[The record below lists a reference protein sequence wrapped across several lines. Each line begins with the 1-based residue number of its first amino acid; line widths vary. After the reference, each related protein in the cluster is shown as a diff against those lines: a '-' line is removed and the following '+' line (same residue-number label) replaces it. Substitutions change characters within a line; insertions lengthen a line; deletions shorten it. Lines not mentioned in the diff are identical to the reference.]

1 MVLSVLLSHSVDVII
16 TFLTFNDFVLFK
28 YHTISSQ
35 HHNTFFLILAD
46 SVESDEPQL
55 LDMPSSSS
63 EELLAR
69 AVESE
74 TSAEQEDTEVKK
86 EEDRVEDVLPL

>member
-1 MVLSVLLSHSVDVII
+1 MIIRLL
-16 TFLTFNDFVLFK
+16 TLNDFAQFK

-35 HHNTFFLILAD
+35 HHNVFFLILAD

-63 EELLAR
+63 EELLTHV
-69 AVESE
+69 VESE

-86 EEDRVEDVLPL
+86 EEDRVEDGLPL